1 MCESSGSA
9 GVQLAANVMVQ
20 CCPIPTLKVPIQKGL
35 HSPRKSKF
43 LWDSPGLPRP
53 QNRQT
58 SPLWGPHLLK
68 FPLAGSGMLG
78 GPTTSHIFS
87 IVSLTVI
94 NYRTP
99 SEYFLRVSGL
109 PFGDH

>member
-1 MCESSGSA
+1 MRKFWISRSAASCKCNGSMLSNSNIESANTKRSPLPQEIQIFVG
-9 GVQLAANVMVQ
+9 QPRLAKA
-20 CCPIPTLKVPIQKGL
+20 P
-35 HSPRKSKF
+35 
-43 LWDSPGLPRP
+43 D
-53 QNRQT
+53 RQT

-94 NYRTP
+94 NYKTP